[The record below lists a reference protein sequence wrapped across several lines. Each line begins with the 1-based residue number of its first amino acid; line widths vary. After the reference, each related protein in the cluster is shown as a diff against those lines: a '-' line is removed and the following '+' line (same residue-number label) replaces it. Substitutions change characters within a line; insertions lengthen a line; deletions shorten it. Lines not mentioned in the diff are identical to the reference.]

1 MGLFLGLIWGGSA
14 GDGFILGRRERVIG
28 DIFRMKESL
37 TCVTTCIDE
46 SGSCCLECLMVWAGG
61 KREDD

>member
-1 MGLFLGLIWGGSA
+1 M
-14 GDGFILGRRERVIG
+14 IG